1 MSTHEKASASD
12 VQAVPPS
19 TDEIASLLRL
29 VRALEERLEWLERNA
44 IVRIP
49 NEGG

>member
-1 MSTHEKASASD
+1 MKEKATDA
-12 VQAVPPS
+12 PILS
-19 TDEIASLLRL
+19 TDEVASLRRL
-29 VRALEERLEWLERNA
+29 VRIVSSIEERLEWLERNA

>member
-1 MSTHEKASASD
+1 MSTHEKASAAD
-12 VQAVPPS
+12 AHAPFPS

-29 VRALEERLEWLERNA
+29 VRSIEERLEWLERNA

>member
-1 MSTHEKASASD
+1 MKKKATDA
-12 VQAVPPS
+12 PFPS